1 MKILKSA
8 ILLIAITSA
17 AHGDLVVSHYGAT
30 NPEAEGWNK
39 TGSSTGI
46 VTGAV
51 TNDLGLGI
59 DAWSID
65 DDSTTNSSLIY
76 TAVMSA
82 ENASL
87 VVQNGWKLKV
97 KIRVIDIP
105 TTPVGD
111 SPDANSIIVKVRPG
125 SGGKE
130 FDLVIGYEVNDGQPS
145 ILVNGIAHW
154 IDDYALIEVEHTPQ
168 VGDWGDPILTMK
180 INGTL
185 RYNNRYAD
193 PDGSGAAYVSF
204 GSEESLT
211 TGHAHW
217 AELTFES
224 LPDFVPPE
232 ISDFHI
238 NQANRLSFRFT
249 NIRRGVYYRL
259 EKSVNL
265 IDWDFAYG
273 VRPSDYGDI
282 FYSRNL
288 DGEKYFYRLGIR

>member
-1 MKILKSA
+1 MRISKSLILLA
-8 ILLIAITSA
+8 ILTSTSY
-17 AHGDLVVSHYGAT
+17 GDLILSHFGASD
-30 NPEAEGWNK
+30 PETEGWNK
-39 TGSSTGI
+39 SGASTGI
-46 VTGAV
+46 STGAV
-51 TNDLGLGI
+51 NNDLGLGI

-65 DDSTTNSSLIY
+65 DNSTTNSSLIY
-76 TAVMSA
+76 SA
-82 ENASL
+82 DISEENAL
-87 VVQNGWKLKV
+87 KLVQNGWKLRV

-105 TTPVGD
+105 TTPIGD
-111 SPDANSIIVKVRPG
+111 SPDSNSIVVKVRPG

-180 INGTL
+180 INGTS
-185 RYNNRYAD
+185 RYRNRYAD
-193 PDGSGAAYVSF
+193 PDGSGAAFVSF
-204 GSEESLT
+204 GSEESPT

-224 LPDFVPPE
+224 LPDFVSPE

-259 EKSVNL
+259 EKSINL

-282 FYSRNL
+282 LYTRSL
-288 DGEKYFYRLGIR
+288 DGDKYFYRLGIR